1 MSLNSMSNTVCK
13 QANLCGGC
21 ALIKVPYEEQ
31 LKQKV
36 SAVAA
41 LLQPFYTQKIK
52 VNPSVLTKYYRN
64 KIELSFTHQVVHK
77 EPLNKKIKRDK
88 SEPLVFE
95 DVLGFR
101 QMGRWDRAV
110 NLTDCFL
117 FNQNLPWFIYKI
129 NLWAK
134 NKNIPFYDQRKH
146 TGVLR
151 TLMMRQ
157 SFNEKGGMLV
167 FISQAPFDTDG
178 LVEICRRVY
187 PDFSVLSAINDGLS
201 DASPIKDLKVLAG
214 SDTMREAL
222 LFDDKKIVFTLS
234 PQSFFQTN
242 TKTANLMYQKVRS
255 CVAKIKPEILY
266 DLYGGAGSFS
276 LTNADLVKKA
286 FCVECVP
293 QAVENGKQ
301 NAVLN
306 NIKNVDFICQTT
318 EDFLAQNKLE
328 TKNSLVILDPARAGV
343 HPKACELLASSGV
356 KNILY
361 ISCNPKTL
369 AENLSVLT
377 KNYKVKNVECFDF
390 FPNTKHIE
398 TFAEL
403 ELL

>member
-1 MSLNSMSNTVCK
+1 MSLNSMSNICK
-13 QANLCGGC
+13 QASLCGGC

-36 SAVAA
+36 SAVAK
-41 LLQPFYTQKIK
+41 LLEPFYTQKIK

-88 SEPLVFE
+88 SLPLEFE

-101 QMGRWDRAV
+101 QMGRWDRSV
-110 NLTDCFL
+110 NLSDCFL

-134 NKNIPFYDQRKH
+134 AKNIAYYDQRKH

-151 TLMMRQ
+151 TLMLRQ

-167 FISQAPFDTDG
+167 FISQVPFDTEG
-178 LVEICRRVY
+178 LVEVCRQVY
-187 PDFSVLSAINDGLS
+187 PEYSVLTAINDGLS
-201 DASPIKDLKVLAG
+201 DASPLKDLKVLSGA
-214 SDTMREAL
+214 DTMQEAL
-222 LFDDKKIVFTLS
+222 LFEGRKIIFTLS
-234 PQSFFQTN
+234 PQAFFQTN
-242 TKTANLMYQKVRS
+242 TKTANLMYQKVRAR
-255 CVAKIKPEILY
+255 VAAIKPETLY

-293 QAVENGKQ
+293 QAVENGRQ
-301 NAVLN
+301 NAVLD

-318 EDFLAQNKLE
+318 EDFLAQNKIE
-328 TKNSLVILDPARAGV
+328 SKNSLVILDPARAGV
-343 HPKACELLASSGV
+343 HPRACELLATSGV

-361 ISCNPKTL
+361 VSCNPKSL
-369 AENLSVLT
+369 AENLAVLT
-377 KNYKVKNVECFDF
+377 KNYKIKNIECFDF

>member
-1 MSLNSMSNTVCK
+1 MSSSSMSNVCK
-13 QANLCGGC
+13 QASLCGGC
-21 ALIKVPYEEQ
+21 ALIKTPYEEQ

-36 SAVAA
+36 SAVAK
-41 LLQPFYTQKIK
+41 LLEPFYKDKIT

-64 KIELSFTHQVVHK
+64 KIELSFTHQVIHK
-77 EPLNKKIKRDK
+77 DPLNKKIKRDK
-88 SEPLVFE
+88 SVPLEFE
-95 DVLGFR
+95 EVLGFR

-134 NKNIPFYDQRKH
+134 AKNIPYYDQRKH

-167 FISQAPFDTDG
+167 FISQAPFDTEG
-178 LVEICRRVY
+178 LAEVCKQVY
-187 PDFSVLSAINDGLS
+187 PDFSVLTAINDGMS
-201 DASPIKDLKVLAG
+201 DASPIKDLKVLSG
-214 SDTMREAL
+214 SLTMQEAL
-222 LFDDKKIVFTLS
+222 LFDDKKIIFNLS

-242 TKTANLMYQKVRS
+242 TKTANLMYQKVRN
-255 CVAKIKPEILY
+255 CVAEIKPETLY

-276 LTNADLVKKA
+276 LTNADLVKEA

-293 QAVENGKQ
+293 EAIENGKQ
-301 NAVLN
+301 NALTN

-318 EDFLAQNKLE
+318 EDFLAQNTLKA
-328 TKNSLVILDPARAGV
+328 KNSLVILDPARAGV
-343 HPKACELLASSGV
+343 HPKACELLKNSGV

-369 AENLSVLT
+369 AENLAVLT
-377 KNYKVKNVECFDF
+377 QNYKVKHVQCFDF

-403 ELL
+403 ELI

>member
-1 MSLNSMSNTVCK
+1 MSLSSMSNICK
-13 QANLCGGC
+13 QASLCGGC

-36 SAVAA
+36 SAVAK
-41 LLQPFYTQKIK
+41 LLEPFYTQNIK

-88 SEPLVFE
+88 TAPLEFE

-101 QMGRWDRAV
+101 QMGRWDRSV

-117 FNQNLPWFIYKI
+117 FNQNLTWFIYKI

-134 NKNIPFYDQRKH
+134 NKNISFYDQRKH

-167 FISQAPFDTDG
+167 FISQAPFDIEG
-178 LVEICRRVY
+178 LVEVCHQVY
-187 PDFSVLSAINDGLS
+187 PDFSVLTAVNDGLS
-201 DASPIKDLKVLAG
+201 DASPIKDLKVLSG
-214 SDTMREAL
+214 SAAMQEAL
-222 LFDDKKIVFTLS
+222 LVDDKKIVFTLS

-242 TKTANLMYQKVRS
+242 TKTANLMYQIVRNA
-255 CVAKIKPEILY
+255 VKEIKPETLY

-276 LTNADLVKKA
+276 LTNADLVKKS

-293 QAVENGKQ
+293 EAVENGKQ

-318 EDFLAQNKLE
+318 EDFLAQNKIE
-328 TKNSLVILDPARAGV
+328 SKNSLIILDPARAGV
-343 HPKACELLASSGV
+343 HPRACELLATSGV

-369 AENLSVLT
+369 AENLAVLT
-377 KNYKVKNVECFDF
+377 KNYKVKKVQCFDF

>member
-1 MSLNSMSNTVCK
+1 MSSSSMSNVCK
-13 QANLCGGC
+13 QASLCGGC
-21 ALIKVPYEEQ
+21 ALIKTPYEEQ

-36 SAVAA
+36 SAVAK
-41 LLQPFYTQKIK
+41 LLEPFYKDKIT

-64 KIELSFTHQVVHK
+64 KIELSFTHQVIHK
-77 EPLNKKIKRDK
+77 DPLNKKIKRDK
-88 SEPLVFE
+88 SVPLEFE
-95 DVLGFR
+95 EVLGFR

-134 NKNIPFYDQRKH
+134 AKNIPYYDQRKH

-167 FISQAPFDTDG
+167 FISQAPFDTEG
-178 LVEICRRVY
+178 LAEVCKQVY
-187 PDFSVLSAINDGLS
+187 PDFSVLTAINDGMS
-201 DASPIKDLKVLAG
+201 DASPIKDLKVLSG
-214 SDTMREAL
+214 SLTMQEAL
-222 LFDDKKIVFTLS
+222 LFDDKKIIFNLS

-242 TKTANLMYQKVRS
+242 TKTANLMYQKVRN
-255 CVAKIKPEILY
+255 CVAEIKPETLY

-276 LTNADLVKKA
+276 LTNADLVKEA

-293 QAVENGKQ
+293 EAIENGKQ
-301 NAVLN
+301 NALTN

-318 EDFLAQNKLE
+318 EDFLAQNPLKA
-328 TKNSLVILDPARAGV
+328 KNSLVILDPARAGV
-343 HPKACELLASSGV
+343 HPKACELLKNSGV

-369 AENLSVLT
+369 AENLAVLT
-377 KNYKVKNVECFDF
+377 QNYKVKHVQCFDF

-403 ELL
+403 ELI

>member
-1 MSLNSMSNTVCK
+1 MSSSSMSNICK
-13 QANLCGGC
+13 QASLCGGC

-36 SAVAA
+36 SAVAK
-41 LLQPFYTQKIK
+41 LLEPFYTQKIK

-88 SEPLVFE
+88 SVPLEFE
-95 DVLGFR
+95 EVLGFR

-134 NKNIPFYDQRKH
+134 NKNISYYDQRKH

-178 LVEICRRVY
+178 LVEVCHQVY
-187 PDFSVLSAINDGLS
+187 PDFSVLTAINDGMS
-201 DASPIKDLKVLAG
+201 DASPIKDLKVLSG
-214 SDTMREAL
+214 SPIMQEAL
-222 LFDDKKIVFTLS
+222 LFDDKKIIFNLS

-242 TKTANLMYQKVRS
+242 TKTANVMYQKVRS
-255 CVAKIKPEILY
+255 CVAKIKPETLY

-276 LTNADLVKKA
+276 LTNADLVKEA
-286 FCVECVP
+286 FCVECVSE
-293 QAVENGKQ
+293 AVENGKQ
-301 NAVLN
+301 NAITN
-306 NIKNVDFICQTT
+306 NIKNVNFICQTT
-318 EDFLAQNKLE
+318 EDFLSQNKLKVKD
-328 TKNSLVILDPARAGV
+328 TLVILDPARAGV
-343 HPKACELLASSGV
+343 HPKACELLKNSGI

-369 AENLSVLT
+369 AENLAVLAQ
-377 KNYKVKNVECFDF
+377 NYKIKNAECFDF

-398 TFAEL
+398 TFVEL
-403 ELL
+403 ELI

>member
-1 MSLNSMSNTVCK
+1 MSNICK

-21 ALIKVPYEEQ
+21 ALIKTPYEGQ

-36 SAVAA
+36 SAVAK
-41 LLQPFYTQKIK
+41 LLEPFYTQKIK

-77 EPLNKKIKRDK
+77 EPLNKKIKRNK
-88 SEPLVFE
+88 TIPLEFE
-95 DVLGFR
+95 EVLGFR

-134 NKNIPFYDQRKH
+134 NKNISYYDQRKH
-146 TGVLR
+146 TGILR

-167 FISQAPFDTDG
+167 FISQAPFDTEG
-178 LVEICRRVY
+178 LVEVCHQVY
-187 PDFSVLSAINDGLS
+187 PDFSVLTAINDGMS
-201 DASPIKDLKVLAG
+201 DASPIKDLKVLSG
-214 SDTMREAL
+214 SDTMQEAL
-222 LFDDKKIVFTLS
+222 LFEDKKIIFNLS

-255 CVAKIKPEILY
+255 RVEALKPETLY

-276 LTNADLVKKA
+276 LTNADLVKEA

-293 QAVENGKQ
+293 QAVENGHQ
-301 NAVLN
+301 NAITN
-306 NIKNVDFICQTT
+306 NIKNVEFICQTT

-343 HPKACELLASSGV
+343 HPKACEQLKNSGI

-369 AENLSVLT
+369 AENLAVLT
-377 KNYKVKNVECFDF
+377 QNYKVKTAECFDF

-398 TFAEL
+398 TFVEL
-403 ELL
+403 ELI